1 MANTID
7 SINARHDTSELHA
20 SEALRT
26 YYIIFAWLMAL
37 LVVTVLAAQVDLDHI
52 FPGLNLIVAMIIA
65 TVKGSLVVLFFM
77 HVKHS
82 SKLTWIF
89 ATAAFLWLAIMLG
102 MTYND
107 YLTRPTITP
116 RGDAKISRTEAL
128 EHTKSEATQGISR
141 EAH

>member
-7 SINARHDTSELHA
+7 SINARHETSELHA

-26 YYIIFAWLMAL
+26 YWVIFIILMIL
-37 LVVTVLAAQVDLDHI
+37 LVVTVAAAQIDLDRL

-65 TVKGSLVVLFFM
+65 TVKGSLVVLYFM

-89 ATAAFLWLAIMLG
+89 ATAAFLWLAILLG

-107 YLTRPTITP
+107 YLTRPYIAP
-116 RGDAKISRTEAL
+116 RGLPAAMRTEAL
-128 EHTKSEATQGISR
+128 EHTGSDADKGVSH